1 MDRTELLFGCRGAQR
16 RALIIR
22 QCLGLFVLFLVTGAL
37 APAQAAERL
46 FASPTGRLRAQAAP
60 IEQPAPGYLR
70 TKQVQINTAMLAPSS
85 PVRRAAFRAAADQR
99 SFVLNL
105 FADKE
110 LEVLIERTVAKG
122 TATFT
127 SFGKV
132 VGQPESQVILAVA
145 DGVMAGSVFVPGNN
159 TVQISYAG
167 NGYHMVGELDPEQIP
182 P

>member
-1 MDRTELLFGCRGAQR
+1 MDGTELFFGCRGAQG

-22 QCLGLFVLFLVTGAL
+22 QFLGFLVLFLLAGPL

-60 IEQPAPGYLR
+60 IEQAAPGYLR
-70 TKQVQINTAMLAPSS
+70 TRQVQINTAMLAPSS

-110 LEVLIERTVAKG
+110 LEILVERTLTKG

-132 VGQPESQVILAVA
+132 VGQPESQVIL
-145 DGVMAGSVFVPGNN
+145 
-159 TVQISYAG
+159 
-167 NGYHMVGELDPEQIP
+167 
-182 P
+182 